1 MKKSSLILV
10 TCMCLF
16 AYPAIAYAEQD
27 EPAPITVI
35 AKSKKQLA
43 RDLLVE
49 LGMGKQY
56 DLYFWNSVDIS
67 TGTGGE
73 RTKFSFW
80 LQKTLARVAGWKYVE
95 SQYVARLESSFSE
108 AELKEL
114 LDLAKRPLM
123 KKLLR
128 TKIEAYEETGEKR
141 ARLLFRV
148 WDDYH
153 SGKIV
158 PPPNL

>member
-1 MKKSSLILV
+1 
-10 TCMCLF
+10 
-16 AYPAIAYAEQD
+16 
-27 EPAPITVI
+27 
-35 AKSKKQLA
+35 
-43 RDLLVE
+43 
-49 LGMGKQY
+49 
-56 DLYFWNSVDIS
+56 
-67 TGTGGE
+67 
-73 RTKFSFW
+73 
-80 LQKTLARVAGWKYVE
+80 
-95 SQYVARLESSFSE
+95 
-108 AELKEL
+108 
-114 LDLAKRPLM
+114 M